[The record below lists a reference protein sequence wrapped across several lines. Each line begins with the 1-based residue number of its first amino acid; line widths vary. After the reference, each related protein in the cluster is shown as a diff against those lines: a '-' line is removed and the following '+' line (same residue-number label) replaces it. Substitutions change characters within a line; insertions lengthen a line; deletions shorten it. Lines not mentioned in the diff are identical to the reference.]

1 MLFSDWPYCNA
12 AKRFSSV
19 LMTKTDWSTW
29 NDFQWRR
36 RIETFGDDDRPVLAA
51 GPNGTVDTVWYGKL
65 MIAVQDCLVPC

>member
-1 MLFSDWPYCNA
+1 
-12 AKRFSSV
+12 
-19 LMTKTDWSTW
+19 MTKTDWSTW